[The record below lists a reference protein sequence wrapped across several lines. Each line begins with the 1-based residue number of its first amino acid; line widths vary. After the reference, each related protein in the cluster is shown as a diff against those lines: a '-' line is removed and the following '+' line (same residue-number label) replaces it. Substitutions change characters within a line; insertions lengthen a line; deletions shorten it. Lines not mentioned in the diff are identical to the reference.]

1 MPYQQIRGRRP
12 YERASK
18 IAHTEIINNPMVQEF
33 ISGCSLPDPP
43 PPAAIRDLVVPVP
56 EPSRRLS
63 TVIAVDGGLTET
75 VVRDEYPSASFAF
88 MTMGP
93 LLLSVSDLDDLD
105 REPFIGPEDMER
117 LKNIQ
122 RYSLAVPT
130 RTVRYAGCV
139 TFAEGVRKSV
149 HDFLARGDGHLLDA
163 LAWLLFR
170 GWRPE
175 DAREGWM
182 VPQCP
187 NPDCDY
193 SEAWFFGGEPFERA
207 CPKCA
212 KPIYLSDALRLY
224 ERIDE
229 EAGAGGILGYL
240 LTALEQ
246 LVMVHVIK
254 SIWSM
259 KRDFLRDVL
268 FVKDGPLAFFGVTAP
283 LYRPMRDLM
292 AFLGES
298 EEPYIHLVGMEKSGP
313 FVEHAAAIE
322 DAIPPNHALVLTND
336 YIYKHV
342 VPGDPTQ
349 QKFGKNTYY
358 GTKVIFRGERNDT
371 YVATIPTKKYLTDPT
386 LDDLFNAVPV
396 LRTTARL
403 RCSMYDNALVP
414 VVLANRL
421 VSLADVPSSEILK
434 KFAKD
439 KMGQTIA

>member
-1 MPYQQIRGRRP
+1 MPYKQIRGRRP

-18 IAHTEIINNPMVQEF
+18 IAHTEIIANPLVQEF
-33 ISGCSLPDPP
+33 IAGCSLPDPP
-43 PPAAIRDLVVPVP
+43 PAGAIRDLVVPVP
-56 EPSRRLS
+56 ESTRRLA
-63 TVIAVDGGLTET
+63 TVIAIDGGLTET
-75 VVRDEYPSASFAF
+75 VVREEYPSASFAF

-93 LLLSVSDLDDLD
+93 LLLNVDDLDDLD
-105 REPFIGPEDMER
+105 QEPFIGPEDMER
-117 LKNIQ
+117 LKRIE

-130 RTVRYAGCV
+130 KTVRYAGCT
-139 TFAEGVRKSV
+139 TFAQGVRKSV
-149 HDFLARGDGHLLDA
+149 QDFLGRGDGHLLEG

-170 GWRPE
+170 GWKPE
-175 DAREGWM
+175 GDRDGWM
-182 VPQCP
+182 IPQCP
-187 NPDCDY
+187 NPDCGY
-193 SEAWFFGGEPFERA
+193 VEVWFFEGDAPERP
-207 CPKCA
+207 CPTCSQ
-212 KPIYLSDALRLY
+212 PIYVSDALRLY
-224 ERIDE
+224 ERIDQ
-229 EAGAGGILGYL
+229 EAGAGGILSYL

-246 LVMVHVIK
+246 LILVHVVK

-259 KRDFLRDVL
+259 KRDFLREVL

-292 AFLGES
+292 AFLGQGGD
-298 EEPYIHLVGMEKSGP
+298 PYINLVGLEKSGP

-342 VPGDPTQ
+342 VPGDADQ
-349 QKFGKNTYY
+349 QKFGRNTYY
-358 GTKVIFRGERNDT
+358 GAKVIFRGERNDT
-371 YVATIPTKKYLTDPT
+371 YVATIPTSKYLAEPS
-386 LDDLFNAVPV
+386 LDDLFHAAEV

-414 VVLANRL
+414 IVLANRL

-439 KMGQTIA
+439 KMAR

>member
-18 IAHTEIINNPMVQEF
+18 IAHSEIITNPLVQEF
-33 ISGCSLPDPP
+33 IAGCSLPDPP
-43 PPAAIRDLVVPVP
+43 SPAVIKDLLVPVP
-56 EPSRRLS
+56 EPTRRLA
-63 TVIAVDGGLTET
+63 TVIAIDGGLTET
-75 VVRDEYPSASFAF
+75 VVRAEYPSASFAF

-93 LLLSVSDLDDLD
+93 LLLSVDDLDDLD
-105 REPFIGPEDMER
+105 QQPFIGPEDMER
-117 LKNIQ
+117 LKKIE

-130 RTVRYAGCV
+130 KTVRHAGCA
-139 TFAEGVRKSV
+139 TFAQGVRKSV
-149 HDFLARGDGHLLDA
+149 QDFLGKGDGHLLEA
-163 LAWLLFR
+163 LGWLLFR

-175 DAREGWM
+175 GDRVPWM
-182 VPQCP
+182 IPRCP

-193 SEAWFFGGEPFERA
+193 VEVWFADGEAAERP
-207 CPKCA
+207 CPTCSQ
-212 KPIYLSDALRLY
+212 PIYLSDALRLY

-229 EAGAGGILGYL
+229 EAGAGAILGYL

-246 LVMVHVIK
+246 LILVRVIK
-254 SIWSM
+254 AIWTM
-259 KRDFLRDVL
+259 KRAFLREVL

-292 AFLGES
+292 AFLGAS
-298 EEPYIHLVGMEKSGP
+298 GDPYIRLVGLEKSGP

-322 DAIPPNHALVLTND
+322 DAMLANHALVLTND

-342 VPGDPTQ
+342 IPGDATQ
-349 QKFGKNTYY
+349 QEFGRNTYY
-358 GTKVIFRGERNDT
+358 GAKVIFRGERNDT
-371 YVATIPTKKYLTDPT
+371 YVATIPTTQYLPKPS
-386 LDDLFNAVPV
+386 LNELFNAAEV
-396 LRTTARL
+396 LRITARL

-439 KMGQTIA
+439 RMAG

>member
-1 MPYQQIRGRRP
+1 MPYRQIRGRRP

-18 IAHTEIINNPMVQEF
+18 IAHTEIITNPLVQEF
-33 ISGCSLPDPP
+33 IAGCSLPDPP
-43 PPAAIRDLVVPVP
+43 PPAAIKNLVVPVP
-56 EPSRRLS
+56 EPTRRLA
-63 TVIAVDGGLTET
+63 TVIAIDGGLTET
-75 VVRDEYPSASFAF
+75 IVREEYPSASFAF

-93 LLLSVSDLDDLD
+93 LLLNVDDLDDLD
-105 REPFIGPEDMER
+105 LQPFIGPEDMER
-117 LKNIQ
+117 LKKIE

-130 RTVRYAGCV
+130 KTVRHAGCA
-139 TFAEGVRKSV
+139 TFAQGVRKSV
-149 HDFLARGDGHLLDA
+149 QDFLGKGDGHLLEA

-175 DAREGWM
+175 DERDGWM
-182 VPQCP
+182 IPRCP

-193 SEAWFFGGEPFERA
+193 VEVWFFDGEPSERP
-207 CPKCA
+207 CPTCKH
-212 KPIYLSDALRLY
+212 PIYLSDALRLY

-229 EAGAGGILGYL
+229 EAGAGGILSYL

-246 LVMVHVIK
+246 LVLVHVIK
-254 SIWSM
+254 SIWIM
-259 KRDFLRDVL
+259 KHDFLREVL

-292 AFLGES
+292 AFLGEGDD
-298 EEPYIHLVGMEKSGP
+298 PYINLVGMEKSGP

-322 DAIPPNHALVLTND
+322 DAIPANHALVLTNE

-342 VPGDPTQ
+342 IPGDAEQ

-371 YVATIPTKKYLTDPT
+371 YVATIPTKRYLSEPT
-386 LDDLFNAVPV
+386 LDDLYHAAEV

-439 KMGQTIA
+439 KMAR

>member
-1 MPYQQIRGRRP
+1 MPYQQVRGRRP

-18 IAHTEIINNPMVQEF
+18 IAHTEIINNPLVQDF
-33 ISGCSLPDPP
+33 IAGCTLPAPP
-43 PPAAIRDLVVPVP
+43 PPAAIKDLVVPVHEIP
-56 EPSRRLS
+56 NHLS
-63 TVIAVDGGLTET
+63 TVIAIDGGLTET

-93 LLLSVSDLDDLD
+93 LLLNISDLDDLD
-105 REPFIGPEDMER
+105 LEPFIGPEDMER
-117 LKNIQ
+117 LKKIE

-130 RTVRYAGCV
+130 KTVRYAGCT
-139 TFAEGVRKSV
+139 TFAQGVRKSV
-149 HDFLARGDGHLLDA
+149 QDFLRGKDGHLIDA
-163 LAWLLFR
+163 MAWLLFR

-175 DAREGWM
+175 AEREGWM
-182 VPQCP
+182 VPRCP
-187 NPDCDY
+187 NPNCDFV
-193 SEAWFFGGEPFERA
+193 EVWFHAGQPYEQPCQG
-207 CPKCA
+207 CGQ
-212 KPIYLSDALRLY
+212 PIYLSDALRLY

-229 EAGAGGILGYL
+229 ETGAGGVLGYL

-246 LVMVHVIK
+246 LILVRVIK
-254 SIWSM
+254 DIWSM
-259 KRDFLRDVL
+259 KRDLLRDVL

-292 AFLGES
+292 KFLGEGPD
-298 EEPYIHLVGMEKSGP
+298 PYVYLVGLEKTGP

-322 DAIPPNHALVLTND
+322 DSIPANHALVLTNE

-342 VPGDPTQ
+342 VPGDASQ
-349 QKFGKNTYY
+349 QQFGRNTYY

-371 YVATIPTKKYLTDPT
+371 YVATLPTKEYLEAPT
-386 LDDLFNAVPV
+386 LIDLFHSPEV

-439 KMGQTIA
+439 KMSTGQA